1 MPSSPRSTRK
11 EESRDRILDVASR
24 TVRRVGFDGVGVAD
38 VMKQAGLTHG
48 GFYAHFESKD
58 AMIADA
64 IGTMFDDARGRS
76 DAIEQTDDPRAA
88 LKAYVDFYLSPAH
101 RDRRERG
108 CPLPTLSGDLARSGE
123 QQRERFGKGVEALTM
138 RLAKAL
144 GGIGIADPHAEGS
157 AMLAQM
163 VGAVALSRA
172 VADPAQSDAILTDAR
187 ILLVARYGL
196 EKRQ

>member
-1 MPSSPRSTRK
+1 MRYSNEHKAETRQRVLK
-11 EESRDRILDVASR
+11 EAAQEIRAK
-24 TVRRVGFDGVGVAD
+24 GPDGVAVAGVMAR
-38 VMKQAGLTHG
+38 AGLTHG

-64 IGTMFDDARGRS
+64 IGTMFDDARERS
-76 DAIEQTDDPRAA
+76 DAIEQAADPRAA
-88 LKAYVDFYLSPAH
+88 LRAYVDFYLSPAH

-123 QQRERFGKGVEALTM
+123 QQRERFGMGVEALTA

-144 GGIGIADPHAEGS
+144 GGIGVTDPHAEGS

-163 VGAVALSRA
+163 VGAVALARA
-172 VADPAQSDAILTDAR
+172 VADPIQSDAILADAR
-187 ILLVARYGL
+187 VGLIRRYRLGDA
-196 EKRQ
+196 

>member
-1 MPSSPRSTRK
+1 VRYSNEHKAETR
-11 EESRDRILDVASR
+11 
-24 TVRRVGFDGVGVAD
+24 RRVLKEAAQEIRAKGPDGVAVAA
-38 VMKQAGLTHG
+38 VMARAGLTHG

-76 DAIEQTDDPRAA
+76 DAIEQTNDPRAA
-88 LKAYVDFYLSPAH
+88 LKAYIDFYLSPAH

-108 CPLPTLSGDLARSGE
+108 CPLPALSGDLARSGE
-123 QQRERFGKGVEALTM
+123 QQRARFGKGMEALTM

-144 GGIGIADPHAEGS
+144 GGIGIAEAHAEGS

-172 VADPAQSDAILTDAR
+172 VADPAQSDAILADVHA
-187 ILLVARYGL
+187 LLVARYGL
-196 EKRQ
+196 EERQ